1 MKRSSNSI
9 LEQGLE
15 GAYMKQISYMNK
27 FDEPS
32 QHLFDEDDYQKDGHV
47 TLKKNASDLS
57 HLGPITSLRQVAR
70 NSLLKK
76 EASDLSHLGPIT
88 SLKQIGRNSILGM
101 PKTKSSLIFNN
112 K

>member
-1 MKRSSNSI
+1 
-9 LEQGLE
+9 
-15 GAYMKQISYMNK
+15 MKQISYMNK

-47 TLKKNASDLS
+47 TLKKDASDLT
-57 HLGPITSLRQVAR
+57 HLGPIPSLKQLGR

-88 SLKQIGRNSILGM
+88 SLKQVGRNSILGM
-101 PKTKSSLIFNN
+101 PKMQSLLNN